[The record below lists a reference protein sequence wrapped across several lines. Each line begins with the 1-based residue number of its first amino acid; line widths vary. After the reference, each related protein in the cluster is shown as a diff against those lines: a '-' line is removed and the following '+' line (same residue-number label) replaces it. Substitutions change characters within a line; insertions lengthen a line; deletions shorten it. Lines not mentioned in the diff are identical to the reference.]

1 MLEYLTLILICQ
13 LVGEISINLLE
24 LPIPGPVVGMIF
36 LFLYLLA
43 KGAVPSALSN
53 VSSTLLTNMSV
64 LFIPAGVGV
73 MAHTTLLKTDFWPI
87 MIAMVVSTLVT
98 IIVTALVMKKLNKTS
113 QPDGAPQ
120 PND

>member
-1 MLEYLTLILICQ
+1 
-13 LVGEISINLLE
+13 
-24 LPIPGPVVGMIF
+24 
-36 LFLYLLA
+36 
-43 KGAVPSALSN
+43 
-53 VSSTLLTNMSV
+53 
-64 LFIPAGVGV
+64 

>member
-1 MLEYLTLILICQ
+1 
-13 LVGEISINLLE
+13 
-24 LPIPGPVVGMIF
+24 MIF

-113 QPDGAPQ
+113 PPDGAPQ